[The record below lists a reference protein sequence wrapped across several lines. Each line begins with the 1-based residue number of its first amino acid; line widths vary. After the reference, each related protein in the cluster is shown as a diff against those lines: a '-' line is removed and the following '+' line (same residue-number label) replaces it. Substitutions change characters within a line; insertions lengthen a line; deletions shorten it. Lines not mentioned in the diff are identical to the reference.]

1 MDINVFTVKPF
12 LLYQTFEIFHN
23 KMFLEKEIPKV
34 FFCFF
39 FCRTSQSNFKIMENL
54 KSKNSSNNFEEEKD
68 KERLVLT
75 ENKPKC

>member
-12 LLYQTFEIFHN
+12 LLYRTFEIFHN
-23 KMFLEKEIPKV
+23 KMFLEKEIPKA
-34 FFCFF
+34 FF
-39 FCRTSQSNFKIMENL
+39 FCRTSQRDFKIMEYL
-54 KSKNSSNNFEEEKD
+54 KSKNSSNNFEEEKG